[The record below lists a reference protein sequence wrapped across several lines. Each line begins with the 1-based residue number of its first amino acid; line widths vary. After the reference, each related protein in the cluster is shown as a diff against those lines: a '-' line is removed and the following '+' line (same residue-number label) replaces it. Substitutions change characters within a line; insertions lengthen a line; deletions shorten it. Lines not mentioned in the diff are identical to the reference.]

1 MSSNPVHTSGTN
13 GNKIAILIWLLYLCG
28 IISFGLSAVAG
39 VTIAYV
45 QRNRLSGT
53 VFEQHVTSAIRT
65 FWIGLVGSLAF
76 GAVSAFNFFL
86 GAEEFF
92 FSQFM
97 PPEEPKQLG
106 YTDLGQLFSV
116 SGLALLGL
124 FAIVIWYV
132 CRSLRG
138 LIRACQKQPI

>member
-1 MSSNPVHTSGTN
+1 MSSNPVQTDGTN
-13 GNKIAILIWLLYLCG
+13 DDKIAILIWVLYLCG

-53 VFEQHVTSAIRT
+53 LFESHVTSAIRT
-65 FWIGLVGSLAF
+65 FWIGLAGSLAF

-97 PPEEPKQLG
+97 PPKEPKQLG
-106 YTDLGQLFSV
+106 YTDLGQLLSV

-124 FAIVIWYV
+124 FVVIIWYV
-132 CRSLRG
+132 YRSLRG
-138 LIRACQKQPI
+138 LIRACEKQPV